1 MGDHNL
7 NVQEILNLFQN
18 LGIARQPNH
27 REVLGLRMTDGWWG
41 PGTRYNLVS
50 IFLQDDSGQPLQQPR
65 WRPEG
70 RPVNPLVHN
79 TLEAPW
85 GDLRL
90 AFEDLDV
97 AEGTL
102 RLGPLANGN
111 WIPGDEYSLEF
122 QPPLA
127 QEIAQMQRDEL
138 EEMLDV
144 IGQICVQVIDLVDMQ
159 DAQIRGFERQLQQRQ
174 GIGENLPVAGI
185 QAPPSS
191 PIGQPIASSSL
202 QPLPGA
208 SSSPADLGWG
218 SGAPGNIDPRLSRV
232 AYNPFLPGPSDGTG
246 GSIPVQPSAP
256 PAIFPS
262 PPSLPAPQPV
272 IQYVAPPPAPA
283 QQAIPIQHIRAVTGN
298 TPTNPREIPMWL
310 GRHSAAIEGVFPMTT
325 PDLRCRVVNALVGG
339 SLGLSL
345 EPIHCVNW
353 AAVVATL
360 YVRTHGHYPIHEMA
374 NVLRAIVTQ
383 EGVATGFTI
392 GMMLSN
398 NNYDLIWGILRPL
411 LPGQAV
417 VTAMQQRLDRE
428 VNDAARIASFVGH
441 LNDIYGLLGLNA
453 RGQSI
458 NRPQSASA
466 SGPSSATGRGRQNRR
481 NQQQPGRQQQQQPQR
496 RGNQGTQGQRNNQN
510 NQRQS
515 SGGNQDQGGQGGYN
529 LRPRTYQP
537 QRFGGGRGRRW
548 NDNQQQQVQPS
559 RSADPSRSQSQQP
572 QSEARGDQSRTS
584 GAGRGQQGRGNQ
596 NRNPRRVDVNA
607 ARNVDTVTVTTTSSS
622 TSSSQN
628 GSSST
633 PSAPG
638 SRNQGD

>member
-7 NVQEILNLFQN
+7 NVQELLNLFQN
-18 LGIARQPNH
+18 LGIPRQPNH
-27 REVLGLRMTDGWWG
+27 REVIGLRMLGGWWG
-41 PGTRYNLVS
+41 PGTRYILVS

-79 TLEAPW
+79 TIEAPW
-85 GDLRL
+85 GELRQ

-102 RLGPLANGN
+102 RFGPLANGN
-111 WIPGDEYSLEF
+111 WIPGDEYSMEF

-138 EEMLDV
+138 EEILD
-144 IGQICVQVIDLVDMQ
+144 ITGQICAQVIDLVDMQ
-159 DAQIRGFERQLQQRQ
+159 DAQIRGLERRIQDRLGLRD
-174 GIGENLPVAGI
+174 NLPVAGI

-202 QPLPGA
+202 QPIPGS
-208 SSSPADLGWG
+208 SSSPADLDGIWT
-218 SGAPGNIDPRLSRV
+218 PRQIDPRLSRV
-232 AYNPFLPGPSDGTG
+232 AYNPFLPGSSDGSG

-256 PAIFPS
+256 PAVLPS
-262 PPSLPAPQPV
+262 LPSLPAPVSQPI
-272 IQYVAPPPAPA
+272 IQYVAQPPVPAP
-283 QQAIPIQHIRAVTGN
+283 QAIPIQHIRAVTGN
-298 TPTNPREIPMWL
+298 TPTNPRDIPMWL

-325 PDLRCRVVNALVGG
+325 PDLRCRVVNALIGG

-353 AAVVATL
+353 AAVVAAL
-360 YVRTHGHYPIHEMA
+360 YVRTHGSYPIHELA
-374 NVLRAIVTQ
+374 NVLRAVVTQ
-383 EGVATGFTI
+383 EGVATGFQLGI
-392 GMMLSN
+392 MLSN
-398 NNYDLIWGILRPL
+398 QDYNLVWGILRPL

-417 VTAMQQRLDRE
+417 VTAMQQRLDQE
-428 VNDAARIASFVGH
+428 VNDAARITSFNGH
-441 LNDIYGLLGLNA
+441 LNDIYQLLGLNA

-458 NRPQSASA
+458 ARAQSASTSGNSA
-466 SGPSSATGRGRQNRR
+466 SAGRGRRGQRT
-481 NQQQPGRQQQQQPQR
+481 QQQAGRQQQQQTR
-496 RGNQGTQGQRNNQN
+496 RTNQGNQGQRDN

-515 SGGNQDQGGQGGYN
+515 SGGNQGQRGQGGYD

-537 QRFGGGRGRRW
+537 QRYGGGRGRRW
-548 NDNQQQQVQPS
+548 NDNQQQQQAQPG
-559 RSADPSRSQSQQP
+559 RSSDQPRSQSQQP
-572 QSEARGDQSRTS
+572 QPEARGDQSRTS

-596 NRNPRRVDVNA
+596 NRNQRRADANNT
-607 ARNVDTVTVTTTSSS
+607 RNVDTVTATTTSSS
-622 TSSSQN
+622 TASSGQN
-628 GSSST
+628 GSSTT
-633 PSAPG
+633 PPASG